1 MNKQL
6 DEALAR
12 TKLTINKKREEEK
25 YAEAKRYHT
34 IMHDASKALDKDGS
48 GSGSVRKQLA
58 DKDKFVRVEH
68 TPPGERSL
76 MIYVNTKFTGNL
88 KDLPMP

>member
-1 MNKQL
+1 
-6 DEALAR
+6 
-12 TKLTINKKREEEK
+12 
-25 YAEAKRYHT
+25 
-34 IMHDASKALDKDGS
+34 MHDAFKALDKDGSGS

-76 MIYVNTKFTGNL
+76 MIYVNTKFKGNL

>member
-1 MNKQL
+1 
-6 DEALAR
+6 
-12 TKLTINKKREEEK
+12 
-25 YAEAKRYHT
+25 
-34 IMHDASKALDKDGS
+34 MHDAFKALEKDDS
-48 GSGSVRKQLA
+48 SSVRKQLA